1 MVTGAFLGLLGMGL
15 LARSLLVFLYIPLLG
30 LIAQL
35 YHLRTEEPQ
44 LVERFGEAY
53 LDYRQR
59 VPRWL
64 PTLGGRRQNTRRART
79 AVER

>member
-59 VPRWL
+59 VPRCYRPWVVA
-64 PTLGGRRQNTRRART
+64 ART
-79 AVER
+79 RDAPELP